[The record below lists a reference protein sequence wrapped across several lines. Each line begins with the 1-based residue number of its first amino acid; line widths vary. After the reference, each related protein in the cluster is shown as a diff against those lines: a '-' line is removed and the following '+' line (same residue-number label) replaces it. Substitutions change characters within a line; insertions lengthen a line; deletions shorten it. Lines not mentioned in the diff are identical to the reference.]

1 MKTTDLET
9 AREWQATAQKV
20 YADAQKWLDFNPAS
34 ADAKEYA
41 RRARRQ
47 VLEAAAQVSKLETG
61 ADADPLQILAVLE
74 QVPGHRL
81 SGLVN
86 ELQASAA

>member
-9 AREWQATAQKV
+9 AREWQSTAQKV
-20 YADAQKWLDFNPAS
+20 YADALKWLEFLPS
-34 ADAKEYA
+34 EDARMLA

-47 VLEAAAQVSKLETG
+47 LLEAAAQVAKLEG
-61 ADADPLQILAVLE
+61 RDDDPLQILALLE

-81 SGLVN
+81 SRLVN
-86 ELQASAA
+86 ELQATAA